1 MRRSFTTLLVLVAAA
16 AFVLRLVYAVW
27 LAPPTEGI
35 SDAFYFS
42 SVGKLIADGEGFAN
56 PYDFLFRDRWRPTA
70 EHPPLY
76 TLVLALE
83 YALGLD
89 GDTAHRATGGV
100 FGTAAVVLV
109 GLLGRR
115 IGGERVGLLA
125 AALAAVYPLL
135 ITTDGAVLSETLYLP
150 LVALCLLAAYRLRDR
165 PSPAAGAWLGAAI
178 AAAAL
183 TRSEALLLLPLLAL
197 PAALAGGPG
206 RWLRLGAC
214 CAVTALLVAPWVVR
228 NWIVFD
234 EPVLSNNLGG
244 LIAQSNCRPAY
255 SGPSVGDLV
264 PPCLGPP
271 VGLNEDD
278 RSRHWREKGLEY
290 AGDHLSDLPRV
301 AAVRLLRTFGLYDG
315 LDAVY
320 DAESRNEHLQ
330 RAGIV
335 AYYPLLLAA
344 IAGAVILRRRREPLA
359 LLMAPVGLAAITSVL
374 AYGSLRFRIAAEIP
388 LVLLAA
394 VGLAGLWERVNVLS
408 SGRDG

>member
-1 MRRSFTTLLVLVAAA
+1 MRRSFTTLLVLVAAV
-16 AFVLRLVYAVW
+16 AFVLRLVYAIW
-27 LAPPTEGI
+27 LAPATEGI
-35 SDAFYFS
+35 SDGFYFA

-56 PYDFLFRDRWRPTA
+56 PYDFLFRDRRLPTA

-83 YALGLD
+83 YKLGLD
-89 GDTAHRATGGV
+89 GDTVHRATGAI
-100 FGTAAVVLV
+100 FGTATVVLV

-115 IGGERVGLLA
+115 IGGERVGLVA
-125 AALAAVYPLL
+125 AALAAAYPLL

-150 LVALCLLAAYRLRDR
+150 LIALCLLAAYRMRDR
-165 PSPAAGAWLGAAI
+165 PSLAAAAWLGAAI
-178 AAAAL
+178 AAATL
-183 TRSEALLLLPLLAL
+183 TRSEALLLLGLLAL
-197 PAALAGGPG
+197 PAALAGGDG

-214 CAVTALLVAPWVVR
+214 CAVTAVLVAPWIVR

-255 SGPSVGDLV
+255 SGPKVGDLV
-264 PPCLGPP
+264 PRCLGPP

-320 DAESRNEHLQ
+320 DSESRNAHLQ

-335 AYYPLLLAA
+335 SYYLLLLAA
-344 IAGAVILRRRREPLA
+344 IAGVVMLRRRREPLV
-359 LLMAPVGLAAITSVL
+359 LLMAPVALAAITSVV
-374 AYGSLRFRIAAEIP
+374 AYGSLRFRTAAEIP

-394 VGLAGLWERVNVLS
+394 VGLAGLWERRNVLS
-408 SGRDG
+408 SGGHG